1 MVPRSLSTRIAERAA
16 RSIPSRS
23 AKNRAAF
30 LAVRDD
36 VKQALADGWPRRAI
50 WETLHEEGK
59 IAFSYQAFRTYVNR
73 LILEKGLETERGRVA
88 GKEEGGGKSGQ
99 GGVRPV
105 DKNSIAGLPSFTF
118 NSTPKKEDLI

>member
-1 MVPRSLSTRIAERAA
+1 MMPRSLSARIGERAA
-16 RSIPSRS
+16 RETPSRN

-36 VKQALADGWPRRAI
+36 VKQALDDGWPRKAI

-73 LILEKGLETERGRVA
+73 LILEKRLETERGRVA
-88 GKEEGGGKSGQ
+88 GKEERGGKSDE

-105 DKNSIAGLPSFTF
+105 DKNSTAGLPGFTF